1 MLFQES
7 PKYLIYGNS
16 LVSITRL
23 LLLNLLGELCNLP
36 VLQFPYWKD
45 VDNGVSS
52 TKRATVTAA
61 TCSAQGQLTCK
72 DSGARSLR
80 SSLLHQGRRQWW
92 AQRHQEV
99 CGEWKDVRKN
109 HHWNFKHWIP
119 WQRVG
124 IHENSLKTVNHM
136 KLTSK
141 STTHVISK
149 IPSEKVLPPPCPWQT
164 WVPFV
169 YLNFSHKVNS

>member
-16 LVSITRL
+16 LVSITHL
-23 LLLNLLGELCNLP
+23 LLLNLLGELRNLP

-52 TKRATVTAA
+52 KKRATVTAA
-61 TCSAQGQLTCK
+61 TCSAQGQVTCK

-92 AQRHQEV
+92 AQRHQQV

-124 IHENSLKTVNHM
+124 IHENSLKTVNHR

-141 STTHVISK
+141 ATTHVISK
-149 IPSEKVLPPPCPWQT
+149 IPSEKVLPPTMSFTNVSSLP
-164 WVPFV
+164 VPLF
-169 YLNFSHKVNS
+169 FS